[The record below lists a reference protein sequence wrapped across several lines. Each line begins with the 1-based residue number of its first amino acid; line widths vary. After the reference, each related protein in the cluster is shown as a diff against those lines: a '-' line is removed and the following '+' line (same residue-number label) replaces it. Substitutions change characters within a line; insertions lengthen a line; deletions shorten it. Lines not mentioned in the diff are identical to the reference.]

1 MKLWFVL
8 IFVLAADLTCRAQD
22 VSSLIAEADRLDDRG
37 ETDSAISTLKQAEKI
52 SPKNPDVLVRL
63 SQDYS
68 DKLDAARE
76 GTQKLNY
83 AKLSFEYA
91 KAAVKEAPGNPE
103 AHDALAI
110 AYGKMTDF
118 VDNRTKI
125 EYSKFVKA
133 EAEKSLSLKPKN
145 ATALLIL
152 ARWNL
157 DMATLN
163 PILKAFSQALYGQ
176 LPDASKELALE
187 YFRRAIAITP
197 DRLIIHAEYAEALE
211 TLGQKQQARAEWQKV
226 LQLKPTEP
234 LERNYQA
241 VAARKVRS

>member
-1 MKLWFVL
+1 MKLWFIL
-8 IFVLAADLTCRAQD
+8 IFALGADLTSRAQD
-22 VSSLIAEADRLDDRG
+22 VPRLIAEADRLDDRG
-37 ETDSAISTLKQAEKI
+37 ETDSAILTLKEAEKI
-52 SPKNPDVLVRL
+52 SPKNPDVLIRL

-76 GTQKLNY
+76 GTQKVNY

-91 KAAVKEAPGNPE
+91 KAAVREAPNSPE
-103 AHDALAI
+103 AHNALAI

-125 EYSKFVKA
+125 EYSKIVKS
-133 EAEKSLSLKPKN
+133 EAEKSLSLKSKN

-163 PILKAFSQALYGQ
+163 PILKVFAQALYGQ

-187 YFRRAIAITP
+187 YFRRAIAISP
-197 DRLIIHAEYAEALE
+197 DRLIL
-211 TLGQKQQARAEWQKV
+211 
-226 LQLKPTEP
+226 
-234 LERNYQA
+234 
-241 VAARKVRS
+241 